1 MKDGNITDAVIHGL
15 VAPLQGLGVYASAVL
30 MSVAHC
36 LINFLIPSGS
46 GQAMATMPV
55 MIPLS
60 DLVGMTRQVSVMAF
74 QIGDGVTNLCYPT
87 VGGMLAMLALTR
99 VPFDRWFR
107 FVFPL
112 VVKVV
117 LLGWVFMCV
126 GIAIGWN

>member
-1 MKDGNITDAVIHGL
+1 
-15 VAPLQGLGVYASAVL
+15 
-30 MSVAHC
+30 
-36 LINFLIPSGS
+36 
-46 GQAMATMPV
+46 
-55 MIPLS
+55 
-60 DLVGMTRQVSVMAF
+60 
-74 QIGDGVTNLCYPT
+74 
-87 VGGMLAMLALTR
+87 MLALTR